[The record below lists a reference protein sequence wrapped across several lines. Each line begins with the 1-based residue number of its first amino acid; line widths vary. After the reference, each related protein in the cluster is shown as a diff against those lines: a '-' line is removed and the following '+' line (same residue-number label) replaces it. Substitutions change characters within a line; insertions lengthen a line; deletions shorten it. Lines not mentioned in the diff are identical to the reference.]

1 MPFDATPPAIRRIM
15 HKPKDNSRYG
25 DEIRAEERK
34 EERAGRGGRGV
45 VGAKNSYLKMYL
57 PSGSQ
62 ESPSA
67 WKVRFLPFC
76 FCFRV
81 YARMRT
87 YARVCVRVRLPLYP
101 RRCRNRGGTQI
112 RWGRGGGEHLPI
124 LIYTCAWTRVR
135 VRVRVDVCQRLLRPS
150 VAFPCLNARRL
161 NAKAFQID
169 VEARRFETETMDKGK
184 TDNPRCNS
192 W

>member
-1 MPFDATPPAIRRIM
+1 M

-25 DEIRAEERK
+25 DEIRAEEREK
-34 EERAGRGGRGV
+34 EGAERGGRGV

-76 FCFRV
+76 FCLRV
-81 YARMRT
+81 YVHVRT
-87 YARVCVRVRLPLYP
+87 RVCVCMRVRLPLYP

-112 RWGRGGGEHLPI
+112 RGGEHLPI
-124 LIYTCAWTRVR
+124 LIYTCAWARVR
-135 VRVRVDVCQRLLRPS
+135 VRVRVDVC
-150 VAFPCLNARRL
+150 
-161 NAKAFQID
+161 
-169 VEARRFETETMDKGK
+169 
-184 TDNPRCNS
+184 
-192 W
+192 

>member
-25 DEIRAEERK
+25 DEIRAEEREK
-34 EERAGRGGRGV
+34 EGAERGGRGV

-81 YARMRT
+81 YVRACA
-87 YARVCVRVRLPLYP
+87 YARVCVYVCESAYRFI
-101 RRCRNRGGTQI
+101 RGDVEI
-112 RWGRGGGEHLPI
+112 VGGGRRYGEAS
-124 LIYTCAWTRVR
+124 IY
-135 VRVRVDVCQRLLRPS
+135 P
-150 VAFPCLNARRL
+150 F
-161 NAKAFQID
+161 
-169 VEARRFETETMDKGK
+169 
-184 TDNPRCNS
+184 
-192 W
+192 

>member
-25 DEIRAEERK
+25 DEIRAEEREK
-34 EERAGRGGRGV
+34 ERAGRGGRGV

-76 FCFRV
+76 FCS
-81 YARMRT
+81 
-87 YARVCVRVRLPLYP
+87 RVRARTRACAYVCESAYRFIRGDVETVGG
-101 RRCRNRGGTQI
+101 RRYGG
-112 RWGRGGGEHLPI
+112 GGGEGEAS
-124 LIYTCAWTRVR
+124 IY
-135 VRVRVDVCQRLLRPS
+135 P
-150 VAFPCLNARRL
+150 F
-161 NAKAFQID
+161 
-169 VEARRFETETMDKGK
+169 
-184 TDNPRCNS
+184 
-192 W
+192 